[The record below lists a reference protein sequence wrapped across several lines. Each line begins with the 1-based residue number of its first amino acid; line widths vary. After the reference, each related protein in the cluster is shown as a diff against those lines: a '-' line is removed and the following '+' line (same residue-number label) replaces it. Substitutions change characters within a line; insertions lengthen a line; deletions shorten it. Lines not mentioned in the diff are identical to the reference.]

1 MPIARKDSL
10 TESHDVTTSE
20 FKFLV
25 ITSDFRSTI
34 RRIRNNG
41 GKKMGDLKPGD
52 VVRVSP
58 LKGPWMIVES
68 CEGKSAVCFWFDK
81 NDAHHRETF
90 STSILEPKKS
100 ETSGISGFA
109 GYLRKSGF

>member
-1 MPIARKDSL
+1 MEVR
-10 TESHDVTTSE
+10 
-20 FKFLV
+20 
-25 ITSDFRSTI
+25 
-34 RRIRNNG
+34 
-41 GKKMGDLKPGD
+41 KMGDLKPGD

-58 LKGPWMIVES
+58 LKGPWMIAES

-109 GYLRKSGF
+109 GSLRKSGF